1 MESNMAGG
9 DSEVSSF
16 TTDDMKNDKKTSPL
30 PDTSRNSV
38 SEILQNDQRS
48 YNNFKSRNF
57 LAPEALIFENL
68 HISWEKNT
76 KSEYGDGLCYIE
88 IRWLSSAE
96 LLKHVDDLKSQNE
109 RPLQMKWKRLISLLA
124 MTGLACLRFALAPMI
139 KG

>member
-1 MESNMAGG
+1 MAGG

-68 HISWEKNT
+68 HIS
-76 KSEYGDGLCYIE
+76 
-88 IRWLSSAE
+88 
-96 LLKHVDDLKSQNE
+96 
-109 RPLQMKWKRLISLLA
+109 
-124 MTGLACLRFALAPMI
+124 
-139 KG
+139 